1 MTLGAGGAPRA
12 ERAEQEPGEARGEEH
27 PARGHPAKA
36 RGYPAK
42 ARGYPAKA
50 RGHPAKAR
58 GGPRTQPKLPGGS
71 RLLLPDAAHP
81 GAVMGNSLSGEGG
94 TASSALPSL
103 GLGAP
108 LHVTLLGLD
117 SAGKTALLYR
127 LKLGEFLHTTPTV
140 SFNTERLRLPVAE
153 PSLLQAAAAAPAAL
167 PAEAPPDEV
176 NETNGIDSSAGSY
189 ETCTSTVEAGGD
201 PGLISGP
208 AASTE
213 ASSSDDEEERD
224 AGAEPSDGAC
234 RVAQHA
240 PGLAVSFHFW
250 DVGGQE
256 KLRPLWRSYVR
267 GADGLVF
274 VADASDPERLE
285 EARCEL
291 LRVSRLPECQG
302 VPVLVAASKSDLPGA
317 LPADEVGRRVG
328 ATQLSPHT
336 AWRAQAV
343 SARTG
348 AGVAEAL
355 HQLHEVIV
363 EGRRLAR
370 MHKRKRPR

>member
-1 MTLGAGGAPRA
+1 
-12 ERAEQEPGEARGEEH
+12 
-27 PARGHPAKA
+27 
-36 RGYPAK
+36 
-42 ARGYPAKA
+42 
-50 RGHPAKAR
+50 
-58 GGPRTQPKLPGGS
+58 
-71 RLLLPDAAHP
+71 
-81 GAVMGNSLSGEGG
+81 MGNSLSGEGG

-140 SFNTERLRLPVAE
+140 SFNTERLRL
-153 PSLLQAAAAAPAAL
+153 
-167 PAEAPPDEV
+167 
-176 NETNGIDSSAGSY
+176 
-189 ETCTSTVEAGGD
+189 
-201 PGLISGP
+201 
-208 AASTE
+208 
-213 ASSSDDEEERD
+213 
-224 AGAEPSDGAC
+224 
-234 RVAQHA
+234 QHA

-355 HQLHEVIV
+355 HQLHEVIA

>member
-1 MTLGAGGAPRA
+1 
-12 ERAEQEPGEARGEEH
+12 
-27 PARGHPAKA
+27 
-36 RGYPAK
+36 
-42 ARGYPAKA
+42 
-50 RGHPAKAR
+50 
-58 GGPRTQPKLPGGS
+58 
-71 RLLLPDAAHP
+71 
-81 GAVMGNSLSGEGG
+81 MGNSLSGEGG

-140 SFNTERLRLPVAE
+140 SFNTERLRLQVAE
-153 PSLLQAAAAAPAAL
+153 PSPPPAAAAAL
-167 PAEAPPDEV
+167 AEAPPDEV
-176 NETNGIDSSAGSY
+176 NETNDSSAGSY
-189 ETCTSTVEAGGD
+189 ETCTSAAEAGGD
-201 PGLISGP
+201 PGMNSGP

-213 ASSSDDEEERD
+213 VSSSSSDDDEEEPPD
-224 AGAEPSDGAC
+224 AAC

-355 HQLHEVIV
+355 HQLHEVIA